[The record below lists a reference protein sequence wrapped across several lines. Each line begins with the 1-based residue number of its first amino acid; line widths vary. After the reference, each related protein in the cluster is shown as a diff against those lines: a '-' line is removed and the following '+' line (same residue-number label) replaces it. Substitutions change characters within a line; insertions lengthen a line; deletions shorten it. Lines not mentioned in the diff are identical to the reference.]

1 MSLTE
6 RIKNSFCLDETFSLK
21 QLYNK
26 IPDKPSTTLRARI
39 YEGLGIDFERVGR
52 VFYKTV
58 KNNSQC
64 VIIEGDGR
72 NLDMLKDNSID
83 AIITDHPWL
92 DNKSNI
98 GGDRKFTDTYDC
110 FEYRLEDFK
119 EKARVLKEGSFLVE
133 ILPAENENNY
143 EYLYKIKQMAKQCG
157 LNYYSKVPWI
167 KSGFVSNTGRK
178 AKNTEDIMIFTK
190 GKARKLRIDVKKTNQ
205 TGIKQF
211 MSGTNKILP
220 TAFNVKPVSRNN
232 KIHQSEKPVELFEQ
246 ILDFITKPNETVLD
260 QFSGSGSVG
269 EACLNKGRNCILI
282 EKSKDNIDKIKNRL
296 FAERICLT

>member
-52 VFYKTV
+52 GVYKTV

-83 AIITDHPWL
+83 AIMTDHPWL
-92 DNKSNI
+92 DKKSKV

-110 FEYRLEDFK
+110 
-119 EKARVLKEGSFLVE
+119 LVE

-178 AKNTEDIMIFTK
+178 AKNTEDVMIFTK
-190 GKARKLRIDVKKTNQ
+190 GKARKLRIDVKKTNK
-205 TGIKQF
+205 TGIKQY

-220 TAFNVKPVSRNN
+220 TAFNIKPVSRNN

-282 EKSKDNIDKIKNRL
+282 EKLKDNIDKIKNRL
-296 FAERICLT
+296 FAERVCLT